1 MAEVKEILKI
11 DVNFD
16 DAIKS
21 IMMYKDRLAEVR
33 DEQKKLTQTYK
44 DDIGALKKK
53 GASQDDLNSR
63 TEKYRDELGTLI
75 KEEEAYRQG
84 LQTSQRVMR
93 AQVREQKN
101 AEGSVERLRG
111 QLSKLTAEYDRLGN
125 TQEELSRKDSLKNQI
140 NDVTDKLKGAEES
153 TQRFY
158 RNVGNYE
165 ESIKNAIFGN
175 SQFGNSLMNIT
186 DSLGEGGMSGM
197 LNNAK
202 AQIGGFGKALGG
214 LMANPYFL
222 AIAGIAGA
230 GAAFKWWWDYNTG
243 LEEASRLTQHFTG
256 QTGEQMRATRS
267 DVQGVADMFGKD
279 FKEVLEATNSMS
291 KQFGIDFNVALKYVE
306 EGFLRGGDASGEM
319 LENIREYSTHFKEA
333 GLSAED
339 MLQISINATKQGVFS
354 DKGLDAIK
362 EANLRLREMPQ
373 ATQDALAGLG
383 LDVQE
388 IMKGLREGSLSTF
401 EVMQM
406 VASEL
411 DKVGEDAPETGAA
424 IADIFGGAG
433 EDAGLQYLKTLDDI
447 ETNLDITEEKSDEVT
462 EARRR
467 QLDAEQ
473 ELDRAVAAL
482 FDRTG
487 GGFESMKSNIK
498 TVTNK
503 FLTGLVKGVINV
515 VNYFIDLYNNVI
527 FVRAAI
533 ASISSA
539 FKFAGSAAVL
549 LFNLLKTAIGAVAGQ
564 FKGLAKIVSGV
575 FTGDLATIKQ
585 GWSEFT
591 GSISNQFE
599 QYGNQL
605 KKFVVSYRDI
615 ANEAANTVKNSK
627 LDKIKVTSEVVINES
642 TSTTKGGGGTGKGK
656 GKGGGGGATKGGG
669 SNRSS
674 SRKVNDDRQKKLE
687 DAKKA
692 AEKAAKEVAT
702 AQEEE
707 YKAKMDALR
716 EQVELYELTLANQEI
731 YDQKSLDMTK
741 AKYEVQRMMEL
752 AEAERSIQNEDIK
765 AQTLLQINKKY
776 DSAILEEET
785 NFYAAEF
792 KKRSDA
798 AQDTLASEI
807 EALEEEL
814 EATRMSK
821 DKKLATLEE
830 LRNRELELN
839 ELKKEE
845 RLREIE
851 DMVATE
857 EEKNKLMLQ
866 AEKDYI
872 DNAKEIDK
880 EYYDSVKQT
889 AENAFNEK
897 ISYATAA
904 SSILNGLTQLTEAF
918 GEENKKAAKAAK
930 AIAMGEIAVNTGVA
944 IAKGVKEAQSVP
956 FPANIAAIA
965 TTITTIL
972 ANMASAIST
981 VKSAK
986 FAHGG
991 LVSGAG
997 TATSDSIPAR
1007 LSNGES
1013 VLTAAATS
1021 MFAPAL
1027 SAFNQIG
1034 GGVPIVVHSPA
1045 EQMGQ
1050 EFLAAAVA
1058 KGMAAAPAPV
1068 VSVEEID
1075 RVGRRVKALE
1085 RLGTL

>member
-1 MAEVKEILKI
+1 MAATNTVQTILDI
-11 DVNFD
+11 RVNSA
-16 DAIKS
+16 DAIQNIIK
-21 IMMYKDRLAEVR
+21 YKD
-33 DEQKKLTQTYK
+33 
-44 DDIGALKKK
+44 
-53 GASQDDLNSR
+53 
-63 TEKYRDELGTLI
+63 EL
-75 KEEEAYRQG
+75 
-84 LQTSQRVMR
+84 
-93 AQVREQKN
+93 AQVRAQQKTLKEELADGTKTRGEYTAAMMKQVKREEELRQAIQTNQRVLRANVKEQKN
-101 AEGSVERLRG
+101 LEGSLEQLRG
-111 QLSKLTAEYDRLGN
+111 ELSKATAAYDKM
-125 TQEELSRKDSLKNQI
+125 SRAERESAQGVDLKNHI
-140 NDVTDKLKGAEES
+140 NTITKELKGAEEE
-153 TQRFY
+153 TERFY

-165 ESIKNAIFGN
+165 NAIKNAIFGN
-175 SQFGNSLMNIT
+175 SQFGNSLMNIS

-243 LEEASRLTQHFTG
+243 LEEASRLTQQFTG

-339 MLQISINATKQGVFS
+339 MLQISVNATKQGVFS

-362 EANLRLREMPQ
+362 EANIRLREMPK

-383 LDVQE
+383 LNVQE
-388 IMKGLREGSLSTF
+388 IMKGLRDGSLSTF
-401 EVMQM
+401 EVMQQ
-406 VASEL
+406 VSGKL
-411 DKVGEDAPETGAA
+411 DEMGANAPETGAA
-424 IADIFGGAG
+424 IADIFGEAG
-433 EDAGLQYLKTLDDI
+433 EDAGLAYLTTLQDI
-447 ETNLDITEEKSDEVT
+447 NTELDLTEEKTDEVT
-462 EARRR
+462 EAKRR
-467 QLDAEQ
+467 QLEADQ
-473 ELDRAVAAL
+473 ELDKAVAAL

-487 GGFESMKSNIK
+487 GGFEKMKADITTMYK
-498 TVTNK
+498 TVLKNMI
-503 FLTGLVKGVINV
+503 VKVIELA
-515 VNYFIDLYNNVI
+515 NYFIDLYNESTAFRLVIANIKQPFIVLGNV
-527 FVRAAI
+527 
-533 ASISSA
+533 
-539 FKFAGSAAVL
+539 
-549 LFNLLKTAIGAVAGQ
+549 
-564 FKGLAKIVSGV
+564 VSGLFKMMMSGIKGAGDTFKAFGKIIEGI
-575 FTGDLATIKQ
+575 FTFDSDMIKKGWDDLVNGFVDNFSRNWEIIVGTFK
-585 GWSEFT
+585 
-591 GSISNQFE
+591 N
-599 QYGNQL
+599 L
-605 KKFVVSYRDI
+605 KDDTLENY
-615 ANEAANTVKNSK
+615 NVK
-627 LDKIKVTSEVVINES
+627 DKRLNRIVYDPSQEVKE
-642 TSTTKGGGGTGKGK
+642 KPQ
-656 GKGGGGGATKGGG
+656 GGGGGGNGNGGNGGNGG
-669 SNRSS
+669 SGGESGSSGKKS
-674 SRKVNDDRQKKLE
+674 SRKVDDDTQKKI
-687 DAKKA
+687 DAAKKA
-692 AEKAAKEVAT
+692 ANEAKKA
-702 AQEEE
+702 EEE
-707 YKAKMDALR
+707 AYKTAMDALR

-731 YDQKSLDMTK
+731 YDQKSLDMTI
-741 AKYEVQRMMEL
+741 AKYEVQRAMEL
-752 AEAERSIQNEDIK
+752 AEAERSIQNEEIK
-765 AQTLLQINKKY
+765 KQTLLQINKKY
-776 DSAILEEET
+776 DSAILKEET

-798 AQDTLASEI
+798 AQETLASEI

-814 EATRMSK
+814 ETIRMTK

-830 LRNRELELN
+830 LRSRELELN

-866 AEKDYI
+866 AEKEFAK
-872 DNAKEIDK
+872 NAVQINR
-880 EYYDSVKQT
+880 DSSEETKRIVQ
-889 AENAFNEK
+889 EAFEK
-897 ISYATAA
+897 KVSYATAA
-904 SSILNGLTQLTEAF
+904 ASVLNGLTQLTEAF

-944 IAKGVKEAQSVP
+944 IARGVKEAQAAGP
-956 FPANIAAIA
+956 FPANIVAIA

-1085 RLGTL
+1085 RIGTL

>member
-44 DDIGALKKK
+44 DDIDALKKR

-111 QLSKLTAEYDRLGN
+111 ELSKLTAEYDRLGN
-125 TQEELSRKDSLKNQI
+125 TQDEAARKSKLKDQI
-140 NDVTDKLKGAEES
+140 NDITDQLKGAEEE

-165 ESIKNAIFGN
+165 NSIKNAIFGN

-202 AQIGGFGKALGG
+202 ASVMGFGKAALG
-214 LMANPYFL
+214 LMANPAFL

-230 GAAFKWWWDYNTG
+230 GAAFKFWWDYNEGLEKASMLTQQYTG
-243 LEEASRLTQHFTG
+243 LTG
-256 QTGEQMRATRS
+256 NAMKQVRTE
-267 DVQGVADMFGKD
+267 VQSLADMFGKD
-279 FKEVLEATNSMS
+279 FGEVLQAANSMS
-291 KQFGIDFNVALKYVE
+291 KQFGISMSEAISNLE

-333 GLSAED
+333 GLSADD

-362 EANLRLREMPQ
+362 EANVHLREMPN

-383 LDVQE
+383 LNVQE
-388 IMKGLREGSLSTF
+388 IMKGLRDGSLSTF
-401 EVMQM
+401 EVMQQ
-406 VASEL
+406 VSGKL
-411 DKVGEDAPETGAA
+411 DEMGANAPETGAA
-424 IADIFGGAG
+424 IADIFGSAG
-433 EDAGLQYLKTLDDI
+433 EDAGLAYLTTLQDI
-447 ETNLDITEEKSDEVT
+447 NTELDLTEEKTDEVT
-462 EARRR
+462 EAKRR
-467 QLDAEQ
+467 QLEADQ
-473 ELDRAVAAL
+473 ELDKAVAAL

-487 GGFESMKSNIK
+487 GGFEVMKANINTMVK
-498 TVTNK
+498 TYLRK
-503 FLTGLVKGVINV
+503 FIEGVIDLA
-515 VNYFIDLYNNVI
+515 NYFIELYNETTAFRI
-527 FVRAAI
+527 AI
-533 ASISSA
+533 ASIKA
-539 FKFAGSAAVL
+539 PFIVVGNV
-549 LFNLLKTAIGAVAGQ
+549 
-564 FKGLAKIVSGV
+564 VSGL
-575 FTGDLATIKQ
+575 FQLIMSGIKGAGDTFKAFGKMIEGVITFDGNLISQ
-585 GWSEFT
+585 GWSDLTKGVVDNFT
-591 GSISNQFE
+591 RSWDIIVGTAKEVGKDMYNNYADAWNGENKLKPLEYQAEVVVDTEKEPKCKKCGKPLSECKGHDTGGGNGGSGKSSKKSSKKSSSKEQVENELRKMRFE
-599 QYGNQL
+599 EVVQQVIEVRFEVAEKTVQQADKTIDAEINKLNILLRVAKDNAEERKSIELQL
-605 KKFVVSYRDI
+605 LDLEYQEKVKKATEEI
-615 ANEAANTVKNSK
+615 ANEEQRNQTLMAMNLEYQQQKTDIENKY
-627 LDKIKVTSEVVINES
+627 TEE
-642 TSTTKGGGGTGKGK
+642 
-656 GKGGGGGATKGGG
+656 
-669 SNRSS
+669 
-674 SRKVNDDRQKKLE
+674 RKQL
-687 DAKKA
+687 AKAEFETKA
-692 AEKAAKEVAT
+692 AA
-702 AQEEE
+702 
-707 YKAKMDALR
+707 
-716 EQVELYELTLANQEI
+716 
-731 YDQKSLDMTK
+731 
-741 AKYEVQRMMEL
+741 
-752 AEAERSIQNEDIK
+752 AEAIGSIMGGLSSVMNE
-765 AQTLLQINKKY
+765 
-776 DSAILEEET
+776 
-785 NFYAAEF
+785 
-792 KKRSDA
+792 
-798 AQDTLASEI
+798 
-807 EALEEEL
+807 
-814 EATRMSK
+814 
-821 DKKLATLEE
+821 
-830 LRNRELELN
+830 
-839 ELKKEE
+839 
-845 RLREIE
+845 
-851 DMVATE
+851 
-857 EEKNKLMLQ
+857 
-866 AEKDYI
+866 
-872 DNAKEIDK
+872 
-880 EYYDSVKQT
+880 
-889 AENAFNEK
+889 
-897 ISYATAA
+897 
-904 SSILNGLTQLTEAF
+904 F
-918 GEENKKAAKAAK
+918 GEENKAAAKASK
-930 AIAMGEIAVNTGVA
+930 AMAIGEIAVNTGVA
-944 IAKGVKEAQSVP
+944 IARGVKEAQSVS
-956 FPANIAAIA
+956 FPANIVAIA

-1013 VLTAAATS
+1013 VMTAAATS

>member
-44 DDIGALKKK
+44 DDIDALKKK
-53 GASQDDLNSR
+53 GASQDTLNSR

-140 NDVTDKLKGAEES
+140 NDVTDKLKGAEEG

-165 ESIKNAIFGN
+165 NAIKSAIFGN
-175 SQFGNSLMNIT
+175 SQFGNSLMNIS

-202 AQIGGFGKALGG
+202 ASVMGFGKAALG
-214 LMANPYFL
+214 LMANPAFL

-230 GAAFKWWWDYNTG
+230 GAAFKFWWDYNTG
-243 LEEASRLTQHFTG
+243 LEKASMLTQQYTG
-256 QTGEQMRATRS
+256 LTGNDMKQVRTE
-267 DVQGVADMFGKD
+267 VQSLADMFGKD
-279 FKEVLEATNSMS
+279 FGEVLQAANSMS
-291 KQFGIDFNVALKYVE
+291 KQFGISMSEAISNLE

-319 LENIREYSTHFKEA
+319 LENIREYSTHFQEA
-333 GLSAED
+333 GLSADD

-362 EANLRLREMPQ
+362 EANVKLREMPK

-383 LDVQE
+383 LNVNE
-388 IMKGLREGSLSTF
+388 IMKGLRDGSLSTF
-401 EVMQM
+401 EVMQQ
-406 VASEL
+406 VSGKLSE
-411 DKVGEDAPETGAA
+411 VGANAPETGAA
-424 IADIFGGAG
+424 IADIFGSAG
-433 EDAGLQYLKTLDDI
+433 EDAGLAYLTTLQDI
-447 ETNLDITEEKSDEVT
+447 NTELDLTEEKTDEVT
-462 EARRR
+462 EAKRR
-467 QLDAEQ
+467 QLEADQ
-473 ELDRAVAAL
+473 ELDKAVAAL

-487 GGFESMKSNIK
+487 GGFEVMKANINTMVK
-498 TVTNK
+498 TYLRK
-503 FLTGLVKGVINV
+503 FIEGVIDLA
-515 VNYFIDLYNNVI
+515 NYFIELYNETTAFRI
-527 FVRAAI
+527 AI
-533 ASISSA
+533 ANIKA
-539 FKFAGSAAVL
+539 PFIVVGNV
-549 LFNLLKTAIGAVAGQ
+549 
-564 FKGLAKIVSGV
+564 VSGL
-575 FTGDLATIKQ
+575 FQLIMSGIKGAGDTFKAFGKMIEGVITFDGNLISQ
-585 GWSEFT
+585 GWSDLTKGVVDNFT
-591 GSISNQFE
+591 RNWDIIVGTAKEVGKDMYNNYADAWNGENKLKPLEYPAEVVVDTEKEPKCKKCGKPLSECKGHDTGGGNGGSG
-599 QYGNQL
+599 GNGSKSTSTKKEAVEKAVKKVKTTKEEVVDVEVRSTAKTIEAEINKLNILLRVAKDNAEERKSIELQL
-605 KKFVVSYRDI
+605 LDLEYQEKVKKATEEI
-615 ANEAANTVKNSK
+615 ANEEQRNQTLIAMNLEYQQQKTDIE
-627 LDKIKVTSEVVINES
+627 DKYTEE
-642 TSTTKGGGGTGKGK
+642 
-656 GKGGGGGATKGGG
+656 
-669 SNRSS
+669 
-674 SRKVNDDRQKKLE
+674 RKQL
-687 DAKKA
+687 AKAEFETKA
-692 AEKAAKEVAT
+692 AA
-702 AQEEE
+702 
-707 YKAKMDALR
+707 
-716 EQVELYELTLANQEI
+716 
-731 YDQKSLDMTK
+731 
-741 AKYEVQRMMEL
+741 
-752 AEAERSIQNEDIK
+752 AEAIGGIMGGLS
-765 AQTLLQINKKY
+765 
-776 DSAILEEET
+776 
-785 NFYAAEF
+785 
-792 KKRSDA
+792 
-798 AQDTLASEI
+798 
-807 EALEEEL
+807 
-814 EATRMSK
+814 
-821 DKKLATLEE
+821 
-830 LRNRELELN
+830 
-839 ELKKEE
+839 
-845 RLREIE
+845 
-851 DMVATE
+851 
-857 EEKNKLMLQ
+857 
-866 AEKDYI
+866 
-872 DNAKEIDK
+872 
-880 EYYDSVKQT
+880 SVM
-889 AENAFNEK
+889 E
-897 ISYATAA
+897 S
-904 SSILNGLTQLTEAF
+904 F
-918 GEENKKAAKAAK
+918 GEENKKAATAAK
-930 AIAMGEIAVNTGVA
+930 VMAIGEIAVNTGVA

-956 FPANIAAIA
+956 FPGNLVAIA

-972 ANMASAIST
+972 ANVASAIST

-1013 VLTAAATS
+1013 VMTAAATS

-1085 RLGTL
+1085 RIGTL

>member
-44 DDIGALKKK
+44 DDIDALKKK

-93 AQVREQKN
+93 AQIKEQKN

-140 NDVTDKLKGAEES
+140 NDITDKLKGAEEG

-202 AQIGGFGKALGG
+202 ASVMGFGKAALG
-214 LMANPYFL
+214 LMANPAFL

-230 GAAFKWWWDYNTG
+230 GAAFKFWWDYNEGLEKASMLTQQYTG
-243 LEEASRLTQHFTG
+243 LTG
-256 QTGEQMRATRS
+256 NDMKQVRTE
-267 DVQGVADMFGKD
+267 VQSLADMFGKD
-279 FKEVLEATNSMS
+279 FGEVLQAANSMS
-291 KQFGIDFNVALKYVE
+291 KQFGISITEAISNLE

-333 GLSAED
+333 GLSADD

-362 EANLRLREMPQ
+362 EANVRLREMPL

-383 LDVQE
+383 LNVNE
-388 IMKGLREGSLSTF
+388 IMKGLRDGSLSTF
-401 EVMQM
+401 EVMQQ
-406 VASEL
+406 VSGKLNE
-411 DKVGEDAPETGAA
+411 VGANAPETGAA
-424 IADIFGGAG
+424 IADIFGSAG
-433 EDAGLQYLKTLDDI
+433 EDAGLAYLTTLQGI
-447 ETNLDITEEKSDEVT
+447 NTELDLTEEKTDEVT
-462 EARRR
+462 EAKRR
-467 QLDAEQ
+467 QLEADQ
-473 ELDRAVAAL
+473 ELDKAVAAL

-487 GGFESMKSNIK
+487 GGFEKMKADITTIWK
-498 TVTNK
+498 TYLRK
-503 FLTGLVKGVINV
+503 LIEKVIDLA
-515 VNYFIDLYNNVI
+515 NYFIDMYNELILFRVA
-527 FVRAAI
+527 V
-533 ASISSA
+533 AS
-539 FKFAGSAAVL
+539 
-549 LFNLLKTAIGAVAGQ
+549 LKTPFIVVGNV
-564 FKGLAKIVSGV
+564 VSGLFKV
-575 FTGDLATIKQ
+575 IMSGIKGAGDTFKAFGKMIQGILTFDGDLISQ
-585 GWSEFT
+585 GWNDLLNGVVDNFSRNWQIIVNTFNNTKDDLVDNFDVGDNRLKRIEYNT
-591 GSISNQFE
+591 SSGVTE
-599 QYGNQL
+599 QPQ
-605 KKFVVSYRDI
+605 
-615 ANEAANTVKNSK
+615 
-627 LDKIKVTSEVVINES
+627 
-642 TSTTKGGGGTGKGK
+642 
-656 GKGGGGGATKGGG
+656 GKGGGGSSGG
-669 SNRSS
+669 SKSSKKSS
-674 SRKVNDDRQKKLE
+674 SSKKPVENELRKMRFEEVVQQVIEVRFEVAEQTVTYAEKTIQAEMNKYSILMNLAKDNLEEQERLKLAQLDMEYRLSVQKTNEEIANEQQRMQTLIAMNLE
-687 DAKKA
+687 YQQQRTAIEDEYTEERKRIAKAEFETKA
-692 AEKAAKEVAT
+692 A
-702 AQEEE
+702 
-707 YKAKMDALR
+707 R
-716 EQVELYELTLANQEI
+716 
-731 YDQKSLDMTK
+731 
-741 AKYEVQRMMEL
+741 
-752 AEAERSIQNEDIK
+752 AEAIGSIMGG
-765 AQTLLQINKKY
+765 L
-776 DSAILEEET
+776 S
-785 NFYAAEF
+785 
-792 KKRSDA
+792 
-798 AQDTLASEI
+798 
-807 EALEEEL
+807 
-814 EATRMSK
+814 
-821 DKKLATLEE
+821 
-830 LRNRELELN
+830 
-839 ELKKEE
+839 
-845 RLREIE
+845 
-851 DMVATE
+851 
-857 EEKNKLMLQ
+857 
-866 AEKDYI
+866 
-872 DNAKEIDK
+872 
-880 EYYDSVKQT
+880 SVM
-889 AENAFNEK
+889 E
-897 ISYATAA
+897 S
-904 SSILNGLTQLTEAF
+904 F

-930 AIAMGEIAVNTGVA
+930 AIAIGEIAVNTGVA
-944 IAKGVKEAQSVP
+944 IARGVKEAQAAGP
-956 FPANIAAIA
+956 FPANIVAIA

-986 FAHGG
+986 FATGG
-991 LVSGAG
+991 YVSGAG
-997 TATSDSIPAR
+997 TGTSDSIPAY

-1013 VLTAAATS
+1013 VMTAAATS

>member
-44 DDIGALKKK
+44 DDIDALKKK

-111 QLSKLTAEYDRLGN
+111 ELSKLTAEYDRLGN
-125 TQEELSRKDSLKNQI
+125 TQDEAARKSKLKDQI
-140 NDVTDKLKGAEES
+140 NDITDQLKGAEEE

-165 ESIKNAIFGN
+165 NSIKNAIFGN
-175 SQFGNSLMNIT
+175 SQFGNSLMNIS
-186 DSLGEGGMSGM
+186 DSLGEGGVSGM

-202 AQIGGFGKALGG
+202 ASVMGFGKAALG
-214 LMANPYFL
+214 LMANPAFL

-230 GAAFKWWWDYNTG
+230 GAAFKFWWDYNEGLEKASMLTQQYTG
-243 LEEASRLTQHFTG
+243 LTG
-256 QTGEQMRATRS
+256 NDMKQVRTE
-267 DVQGVADMFGKD
+267 VQSLADMFGKD
-279 FKEVLEATNSMS
+279 FGEVLQAANSMS
-291 KQFGIDFNVALKYVE
+291 KQFGISMSEAISNLE

-333 GLSAED
+333 GLSADD

-362 EANLRLREMPQ
+362 EANVRLREMPQ

-383 LDVQE
+383 LNVNE
-388 IMKGLREGSLSTF
+388 IMKGLRDGSLSTF
-401 EVMQM
+401 EVMQQ
-406 VASEL
+406 VSGKLNE
-411 DKVGEDAPETGAA
+411 VGANAPETGAA
-424 IADIFGGAG
+424 IADIFGEAG
-433 EDAGLQYLKTLDDI
+433 EDAGLAYLTTLQDI
-447 ETNLDITEEKSDEVT
+447 NTELDLTEEKTDEVT
-462 EARRR
+462 EAKRR
-467 QLDAEQ
+467 QLEADQ
-473 ELDRAVAAL
+473 ELDKAVAAL

-487 GGFESMKSNIK
+487 GGFEKMKADISTMIK
-498 TVTNK
+498 TYLRKMV
-503 FLTGLVKGVINV
+503 VAVIQL
-515 VNYFIDLYNNVI
+515 VNYFIELYNESTAFRI
-527 FVRAAI
+527 AI
-533 ASISSA
+533 A
-539 FKFAGSAAVL
+539 
-549 LFNLLKTAIGAVAGQ
+549 NLKTPFIVIGNVVSAL
-564 FKGLAKIVSGV
+564 FKLIVSNIKGAGDVIKSFGKMIEGV
-575 FTGDLATIKQ
+575 LTFDSDTIKQ
-585 GWSEFT
+585 GWNNLTKGIADNAARNKELLVNFAKETAQDVVDNYT
-591 GSISNQFE
+591 GAINAE
-599 QYGNQL
+599 
-605 KKFVVSYRDI
+605 
-615 ANEAANTVKNSK
+615 
-627 LDKIKVTSEVVINES
+627 KIKPIEIPATIVVEEPQGNGS
-642 TSTTKGGGGTGKGK
+642 N
-656 GKGGGGGATKGGG
+656 GGGGGNGGNGG
-669 SNRSS
+669 SGGSGSSSKSTKKEAVDKAVQKVKTTKEEVVDVEVRSS
-674 SRKVNDDRQKKLE
+674 
-687 DAKKA
+687 AK
-692 AEKAAKEVAT
+692 T
-702 AQEEE
+702 
-707 YKAKMDALR
+707 
-716 EQVELYELTLANQEI
+716 I
-731 YDQKSLDMTK
+731 
-741 AKYEVQRMMEL
+741 
-752 AEAERSIQNEDIK
+752 EAE
-765 AQTLLQINKKY
+765 INKLN
-776 DSAILEEET
+776 ILLRV
-785 NFYAAEF
+785 A
-792 KKRSDA
+792 
-798 AQDTLASEI
+798 
-807 EALEEEL
+807 
-814 EATRMSK
+814 K
-821 DKKLATLEE
+821 DNA
-830 LRNRELELN
+830 
-839 ELKKEE
+839 EE
-845 RLREIE
+845 RKNIE
-851 DMVATE
+851 LQLLDLEYQEKVKKATE
-857 EEKNKLMLQ
+857 EIANEEQRNQTLIAMNLEYQQQKTAIEDEYTEERKQLAK
-866 AEKDYI
+866 AEFETKAAAAEAI
-872 DNAKEIDK
+872 GGIMGGLS
-880 EYYDSVKQT
+880 SVM
-889 AENAFNEK
+889 E
-897 ISYATAA
+897 S
-904 SSILNGLTQLTEAF
+904 F

-930 AIAMGEIAVNTGVA
+930 AMAIGEIAVNTGVA

-956 FPANIAAIA
+956 FPGNLVAIA

-997 TATSDSIPAR
+997 TGISDSIPAR

-1013 VLTAAATS
+1013 VMTAAATS

>member
-101 AEGSVERLRG
+101 AEGSLEQLRG
-111 QLSKLTAEYDRLGN
+111 ELSKATAEYDRMSK
-125 TQEELSRKDSLKNQI
+125 TVRDSTEGIDLKNKI
-140 NDVTDKLKGAEES
+140 NTITKDLKLAEEG
-153 TQRFY
+153 TERFY

-165 ESIKNAIFGN
+165 NAIKNAVFGN
-175 SQFGNSLMNIT
+175 SQFGNSLMNIS
-186 DSLGEGGMSGM
+186 DSLGEGGIGNA

-202 AQIGGFGKALGG
+202 ASVMGFGKAALG
-214 LMANPYFL
+214 LMANPAFL

-230 GAAFKWWWDYNTG
+230 GAAFKFWWDYNEGLEKASMLTQQYTG
-243 LEEASRLTQHFTG
+243 LTG
-256 QTGEQMRATRS
+256 NDMKQVRTE
-267 DVQGVADMFGKD
+267 VQSLADMFGKD
-279 FKEVLEATNSMS
+279 FGEVLQAANSMS
-291 KQFGIDFNVALKYVE
+291 KQFGISMSEAISNLE

-319 LENIREYSTHFKEA
+319 LDNIREYSTHFKEA
-333 GLSAED
+333 GLSADD

-362 EANLRLREMPQ
+362 EANIRLREMPK

-383 LDVQE
+383 LNVNE
-388 IMKGLREGSLSTF
+388 IMKGLRDGSLSTF
-401 EVMQM
+401 EVMQQ
-406 VASEL
+406 VSGKL
-411 DKVGEDAPETGAA
+411 DEMGENAPETGAA
-424 IADIFGGAG
+424 IADIFGIAG
-433 EDAGLQYLKTLDDI
+433 EDAGLAYLTTLQGI
-447 ETNLDITEEKSDEVT
+447 NTELDLTEEKTDEVT
-462 EARRR
+462 EAKRR
-467 QLDAEQ
+467 QLEADQ
-473 ELDRAVAAL
+473 ELDKAVAAL

-487 GGFESMKSNIK
+487 GGFEKMKADITTMYK
-498 TVTNK
+498 TVLKNMI
-503 FLTGLVKGVINV
+503 VKVIELA
-515 VNYFIDLYNNVI
+515 NYFIELYNESTA
-527 FVRAAI
+527 FRLAI
-533 ASISSA
+533 AHLKTPFIVIGNVVKGFFKLMMSGIKGTGDA
-539 FKFAGSAAVL
+539 FKAFGKMIEGIIKFDIDKIKEGWNDLTKGIADSFSRSWDIVATTAV
-549 LFNLLKTAIGAVAGQ
+549 
-564 FKGLAKIVSGV
+564 
-575 FTGDLATIKQ
+575 D
-585 GWSEFT
+585 GWEK
-591 GSISNQFE
+591 ISNNIRNAINGEKIPLIEIPATVVVEEEPQGKGGKGGNGGNGGGNGGNGGSGGSKKTKTEITENELNNMRFE
-599 QYGNQL
+599 EVVQQVVEVRFEVAEKTVQQADKTIDAEINKLNILLRVAKDNAEERKNIELQL
-605 KKFVVSYRDI
+605 LDLEYQEKVKKATEEI
-615 ANEAANTVKNSK
+615 ANEEQRNQTLIAMNLEYQQQKTDIE
-627 LDKIKVTSEVVINES
+627 DKYTEE
-642 TSTTKGGGGTGKGK
+642 
-656 GKGGGGGATKGGG
+656 
-669 SNRSS
+669 
-674 SRKVNDDRQKKLE
+674 RKQI
-687 DAKKA
+687 AKTEFETKA
-692 AEKAAKEVAT
+692 AA
-702 AQEEE
+702 
-707 YKAKMDALR
+707 
-716 EQVELYELTLANQEI
+716 
-731 YDQKSLDMTK
+731 
-741 AKYEVQRMMEL
+741 
-752 AEAERSIQNEDIK
+752 AEAIGSIMGG
-765 AQTLLQINKKY
+765 L
-776 DSAILEEET
+776 S
-785 NFYAAEF
+785 
-792 KKRSDA
+792 
-798 AQDTLASEI
+798 
-807 EALEEEL
+807 
-814 EATRMSK
+814 
-821 DKKLATLEE
+821 
-830 LRNRELELN
+830 
-839 ELKKEE
+839 
-845 RLREIE
+845 
-851 DMVATE
+851 
-857 EEKNKLMLQ
+857 
-866 AEKDYI
+866 
-872 DNAKEIDK
+872 
-880 EYYDSVKQT
+880 SVM
-889 AENAFNEK
+889 E
-897 ISYATAA
+897 S
-904 SSILNGLTQLTEAF
+904 F

-930 AIAMGEIAVNTGVA
+930 VMAIGEIAVNTGVA

-956 FPANIAAIA
+956 FPGNLVAIA

-972 ANMASAIST
+972 ANVASAIST

-1085 RLGTL
+1085 RIGTL